1 MFCKI
6 THKIYN
12 FMHIKHLFNDFL
24 IKNKFSSL
32 FHSVRKFTPIY
43 NIYRKFKT
51 RLRAN
56 RIAIVAKSQNKI
68 YNHFILKQLQYA

>member
-12 FMHIKHLFNDFL
+12 FMHTKHLFNDFL

-32 FHSVRKFTPIY
+32 FRSVKKNTPI
-43 NIYRKFKT
+43 
-51 RLRAN
+51 
-56 RIAIVAKSQNKI
+56 
-68 YNHFILKQLQYA
+68 

>member
-12 FMHIKHLFNDFL
+12 FMHTKQLFNDFL

-32 FHSVRKFTPIY
+32 FRSVKKNYTYIIY
-43 NIYRKFKT
+43 IHK
-51 RLRAN
+51 A
-56 RIAIVAKSQNKI
+56 
-68 YNHFILKQLQYA
+68 